1 MSQGTFNRRWAGVV
15 LEALTRHGVEH
26 ICIAPGSR
34 SAPLTLAAAS
44 HPRLICHT
52 HFDERGLGHL
62 ALGLA
67 KSTGQPVALIVTS
80 GTAVAN
86 LYPAVIEAR
95 LTGERLII
103 LSADRP
109 TELIDCGANQAI
121 DQTGLFASHA
131 ASLSLPRP
139 TADISARW
147 LVSAIDS
154 LLAQN
159 EFGAVQI
166 NCPFAEPLYGGDPAA
181 FQAWH
186 KALGSWW
193 QDDQPWLK
201 QISARAT
208 PVDPEWSGWQQKQ
221 GVVIAGKITAK
232 EGVAVARWASELG
245 WPLIADVQSHC
256 GQPLPSATIWLQDP
270 RTVTLLSSV
279 EIVVQF
285 GSHLTG
291 KPLSAWLAAC
301 QPEAFWLIEPMLQRR
316 DPAHHRG
323 CRIVA
328 EILPWLAAHPAKA
341 RPEWCPALRL
351 LVAEINAASPVR
363 TQHLP
368 DQTPALNEAAKAHS
382 SPGPLPTLNE
392 AAQAHSSS
400 QLPELSEVTLARH
413 LPDLLPTSGAL
424 FLGNSLTIRLV
435 DAFAQLPAGYP
446 VFANRGASGIDGL
459 IATAAGVQRGLATP
473 LLVVLGD
480 ISALYDV
487 NSLALFQST
496 TAPVVVIVVNNNG
509 GQIFSMLPTPEAERQ
524 RYFAMPQQVD
534 FAAAA
539 QLFGLK
545 FHRPTHW
552 QALTDAV
559 AQGFQGGVTLIELQV
574 PDDQGARSLMATNAG
589 NKEARS
595 LMAAKAG
602 DA

>member
-1 MSQGTFNRRWAGVV
+1 MSQSTFNRRWAGVV
-15 LEALTRHGVEH
+15 VEALTRHRVAH

-67 KSTGQPVALIVTS
+67 KSTGQPVAIIVTS

-109 TELIDCGANQAI
+109 AELIDCGANQAI
-121 DQTGLFASHA
+121 DQQGVFASHA
-131 ASLSLPRP
+131 MSLSLPRP

-159 EFGAVQI
+159 ESGAVQI

-186 KALGSWW
+186 AALGSWW
-193 QDDQPWLK
+193 QDSQPWL
-201 QISARAT
+201 QQMAERAT
-208 PVDPEWSGWQQKQ
+208 PLHPEWSRWRQRR
-221 GVVIAGKITAK
+221 GVVVAGKITAE

-245 WPLIADVQSHC
+245 WPLIGDVQSHC
-256 GQPLPSATIWLQDP
+256 GQPLPSATLWLQDP
-270 RTVTLLSSV
+270 RTLALLFSV

-301 QPEAFWLIEPMLQRR
+301 QPETFWLIEPMPQRR
-316 DPAHHRG
+316 DPAQHRG
-323 CRIVA
+323 CRILA
-328 EILPWLAAHPAKA
+328 EILPWLAAHPAQV
-341 RPEWCPALRL
+341 RTDWCPALRT
-351 LVAEINAASPVR
+351 LVAGINAASAAR
-363 TQHLP
+363 AHSLP
-368 DQTPALNEAAKAHS
+368 DQLPTSGGAFRGQLPALSEA
-382 SPGPLPTLNE
+382 PG
-392 AAQAHSSS
+392 AHSSS
-400 QLPELSEVTLARH
+400 QQQPVLSEVTLARH
-413 LPDLLPTSGAL
+413 LPGFLPASGAL

-487 NSLALFQST
+487 NSLALFQSSA
-496 TAPVVVIVVNNNG
+496 APVVIIVVNNNG
-509 GQIFSMLPTPEAERQ
+509 GQIFSMLPTPEAERE
-524 RYFAMPQQVD
+524 RYFAMPQRVD

-539 QLFGLK
+539 ELFGLK
-545 FHRPTHW
+545 FQRPTRW
-552 QALTDAV
+552 QALTDAIEL
-559 AQGFQGGVTLIELQV
+559 GWRGGVTLIELQV
-574 PDDQGARSLMATNAG
+574 SEDEGARSLVAAQAG
-589 NKEARS
+589 DEGAHR
-595 LMAAKAG
+595 LMAVKAG

>member
-15 LEALTRHGVEH
+15 LEALTRHRVEH

-109 TELIDCGANQAI
+109 AELIDCGASQAI

-186 KALGSWW
+186 AALGSWW

-201 QISARAT
+201 QISPRAT
-208 PVDPEWSGWQQKQ
+208 PVDPEWPRWQQKR
-221 GVVIAGKITAK
+221 GVVIAGKLTAE

-256 GQPLPSATIWLQDP
+256 GQPLPSATLWLQHP
-270 RTVTLLSSV
+270 RAAALLSCV

-291 KPLSAWLAAC
+291 KPLSTWLAAC
-301 QPEAFWLIEPMLQRR
+301 QPETFWLIEPMSQRR
-316 DPAHHRG
+316 DPAHHHG
-323 CRIVA
+323 CRIAA
-328 EILPWLAAHPAKA
+328 EIIPWLAAHPTQA
-341 RPEWCPALRL
+341 RFDWCPALRP
-351 LVAEINAASPVR
+351 LVAEINAASQVR

-368 DQTPALNEAAKAHS
+368 DQLPALSEAD
-382 SPGPLPTLNE
+382 P
-392 AAQAHSSS
+392 AHSSS
-400 QLPELSEVTLARH
+400 AHMPALSEVTLARH
-413 LPDLLPTSGAL
+413 LPDLLPASGGL

-480 ISALYDV
+480 ISALYDL
-487 NSLALFQST
+487 NSLVLFQSSA
-496 TAPVVVIVVNNNG
+496 APVVVIVVNNNG
-509 GQIFSMLPTPEAERQ
+509 GQIFSMLPTPQAERQ

-539 QLFGLK
+539 QLFGLN
-545 FHRPTHW
+545 FQRPTHW

-559 AQGFQGGVTLIELQV
+559 ALGWQGGVTLIELQV
-574 PDDQGARSLMATNAG
+574 PGDEGARSLMVAKADDEG
-589 NKEARS
+589 ARS
-595 LMAAKAG
+595 LMAAKAAAEEARSLVAAKAG
-602 DA
+602 AA

>member
-201 QISARAT
+201 QISERAT

-341 RPEWCPALRL
+341 RPEWCPTLRL

-382 SPGPLPTLNE
+382 S
-392 AAQAHSSS
+392 S

-413 LPDLLPTSGAL
+413 LPDLLPASGAL

-545 FHRPTHW
+545 FHRPAHW

-574 PDDQGARSLMATNAG
+574 PDDQGARSLMAANAG